1 MALRINRYIDPLTDF
16 GFKHLFGTEA
26 HKEIMIKFLNA
37 LFEGSKTIVDITY
50 GPTEKYGDAI
60 GYKKVF
66 FDLLCTGDDGEQFVI
81 EMQRGKQK
89 YFRERCMFYLSRLIS
104 QQLPAGK
111 PDWNV
116 QMKEVHLIGIM
127 DFSFED
133 SSNGEYYHDIAFIN
147 KNTEKVFH
155 DHIGLKFV
163 ELPNFNTPKEKL
175 KTELD
180 KWFYLLKNMHSMDKI
195 PEVLNNE
202 VFQTVFETAEVAN
215 LNREERMIYESN
227 LKAKWDYEASIA
239 YAAEE
244 ATLKNKQEIAGAMKQ
259 EGYSFDEIAKL
270 TKLQVKEIENL
281 K

>member
-1 MALRINRYIDPLTDF
+1 MALHINRYIDPLTDF

-37 LFEGSKTIVDITY
+37 LFEGNKKIVDIRY
-50 GPTEKYGDAI
+50 GPTERSGDAI
-60 GYKKVF
+60 RYKKVF
-66 FDLLCTGDDGEQFVI
+66 FDLVCTGDDGEQFIV
-81 EMQRGKQK
+81 EMQRSKQR
-89 YFRERCMFYLSRLIS
+89 YFKERCMFYLSRLIS

-111 PDWNV
+111 QDWNV
-116 QMKEVHLIGIM
+116 KINEVYLIGIM

-133 SSNGEYYHDIAFIN
+133 SGSGEYFHNIVFMN
-147 KNTEKVFH
+147 RNTNEVFH
-155 DHIGLKFV
+155 DNIGLKFV

-195 PEVLNNE
+195 PEILDNEAFQE
-202 VFQTVFETAEVAN
+202 VFEAAEVAN
-215 LNREERMIYESN
+215 LSRDERIIYESN
-227 LKAKWDYEASIA
+227 LKAKLDYEACIA

-244 ATLKNKQEIAGAMKQ
+244 AALKNRKEIAGQLKKMGFPFATIV
-259 EGYSFDEIAKL
+259 EATNLSE
-270 TKLQVKEIENL
+270 KEIESL